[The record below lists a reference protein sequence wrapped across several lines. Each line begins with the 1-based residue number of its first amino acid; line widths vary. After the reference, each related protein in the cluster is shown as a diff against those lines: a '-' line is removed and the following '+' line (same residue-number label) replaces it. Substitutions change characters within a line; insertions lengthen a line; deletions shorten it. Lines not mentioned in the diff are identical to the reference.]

1 MAETRNCKRRLVS
14 GFHKYVANPVMRRFA
29 GHLPGLAIVETVGR
43 HSGLPRRTP
52 IGGRIE
58 DGCFWLVSDH
68 GRASH
73 YVRNIEAD
81 PHVRVQVR
89 SQWRTG
95 RAHLLPEDDPRR
107 RLRRLPRLNGLLVR
121 GLGTD
126 LLTIRIDLD

>member
-1 MAETRNCKRRLVS
+1 MAETKNNKRWLVS
-14 GFHKYVANPVMRRFA
+14 WFHKYVANPVMRRFA
-29 GHLPGLAIVETVGR
+29 GHLPGLALVETVGR
-43 HSGLPRRTP
+43 RSGKPRHTP

-58 DGCFWLVSDH
+58 NGCFWLVSDH

-81 PHVRVQVR
+81 PRVRVQVR
-89 SQWRTG
+89 SQWHTG
-95 RAHLLPEDDPRR
+95 TAHLLAEDDPRR
-107 RLRRLPRLNGLLVR
+107 RLRRLPLLNGLLVR